1 MIHHLVGV
9 IAVVG
14 KDGDAAVRE
23 SVTLTRDGVMDELA
37 ADFAGDMLD
46 DAALFAKFSKENR
59 TAAQKL
65 LDSLKEFLNKVRG
78 LFTGKYRDMA
88 AQEAYGKDFAELEDI
103 SKQWQAAFDA
113 AERQAEKAKTAAG
126 EGDGARYSL
135 KKSGIDKYYARQ
147 IDQWDGKDHGG
158 AFRVGAVSDAL
169 LKVGVPD
176 VDIWFDQSKAAK
188 QLEGKSKITKDVLKQ
203 IPEVL
208 ESPVAISESYDNTVM
223 VFGQLFDGGGNPIVV
238 AIRISSTNRRNH
250 ISIVNKSRSVGTRS
264 HNLDAL
270 LADDKLLY
278 WGENKKETKK
288 WFNALGRSTPFG
300 GTKFG
305 LIRSISNPVENVKP
319 KFSLKAYSEAE
330 KKGHVKSAKEFFGET
345 NNWNETG
352 YITTDGTKLDFSGRH
367 EGAPGGQTGRRGDGR
382 VRRRAVLAAI
392 SIHAPREGGR
402 PLTSRT
408 ASTSSAHFNP
418 RPRAGGRPCSRPS
431 VRLPASISI
440 HAPARGGD
448 PCRCCATGRYRN
460 FNPRPREGGRQWSSF
475 LL

>member
-14 KDGDAAVRE
+14 KDRDAAVRE

-278 WGENKKETKK
+278 LGENKKETKK

-382 VRRRAVLAAI
+382 VRRGAV
-392 SIHAPREGGR
+392 
-402 PLTSRT
+402 
-408 ASTSSAHFNP
+408 
-418 RPRAGGRPCSRPS
+418 
-431 VRLPASISI
+431 
-440 HAPARGGD
+440 
-448 PCRCCATGRYRN
+448 
-460 FNPRPREGGRQWSSF
+460 
-475 LL
+475 

>member
-1 MIHHLVGV
+1 MHCLALATTAECRLFLCRALFFQCVHDLVIHHLVGV

-264 HNLDAL
+264 HDLDAL

-278 WGENKKETKK
+278 LGENKKETKK
-288 WFNALGRSTPFG
+288 WFNALGRSTPCG

-382 VRRRAVLAAI
+382 VRRGAV
-392 SIHAPREGGR
+392 
-402 PLTSRT
+402 
-408 ASTSSAHFNP
+408 
-418 RPRAGGRPCSRPS
+418 
-431 VRLPASISI
+431 
-440 HAPARGGD
+440 
-448 PCRCCATGRYRN
+448 
-460 FNPRPREGGRQWSSF
+460 
-475 LL
+475 

>member
-1 MIHHLVGV
+1 MHCLALATTAECRLFLCRALFFQCVHDLVIHHLVGV

-103 SKQWQAAFDA
+103 SKQWQAAFAA

-278 WGENKKETKK
+278 LGENKKETKK

-382 VRRRAVLAAI
+382 VRRGAV
-392 SIHAPREGGR
+392 
-402 PLTSRT
+402 
-408 ASTSSAHFNP
+408 
-418 RPRAGGRPCSRPS
+418 
-431 VRLPASISI
+431 
-440 HAPARGGD
+440 
-448 PCRCCATGRYRN
+448 
-460 FNPRPREGGRQWSSF
+460 
-475 LL
+475 

>member
-1 MIHHLVGV
+1 MALVTTAECRLFLCRALFFQCVHDLVIHHLVGV

-223 VFGQLFDGGGNPIVV
+223 VFAQLFDGGGNPIVV

-278 WGENKKETKK
+278 LGENKKETKK

-382 VRRRAVLAAI
+382 VRRGAV
-392 SIHAPREGGR
+392 
-402 PLTSRT
+402 
-408 ASTSSAHFNP
+408 
-418 RPRAGGRPCSRPS
+418 
-431 VRLPASISI
+431 
-440 HAPARGGD
+440 
-448 PCRCCATGRYRN
+448 
-460 FNPRPREGGRQWSSF
+460 
-475 LL
+475 

>member
-278 WGENKKETKK
+278 LGENKKETKK

-352 YITTDGTKLDFSGRH
+352 YITTDGTKLDFAGRH

-382 VRRRAVLAAI
+382 DRRGAV
-392 SIHAPREGGR
+392 
-402 PLTSRT
+402 
-408 ASTSSAHFNP
+408 
-418 RPRAGGRPCSRPS
+418 
-431 VRLPASISI
+431 
-440 HAPARGGD
+440 
-448 PCRCCATGRYRN
+448 
-460 FNPRPREGGRQWSSF
+460 
-475 LL
+475 

>member
-169 LKVGVPD
+169 LKVGGPD

-278 WGENKKETKK
+278 LGENKKETKK

-382 VRRRAVLAAI
+382 VRRGAV
-392 SIHAPREGGR
+392 
-402 PLTSRT
+402 
-408 ASTSSAHFNP
+408 
-418 RPRAGGRPCSRPS
+418 
-431 VRLPASISI
+431 
-440 HAPARGGD
+440 
-448 PCRCCATGRYRN
+448 
-460 FNPRPREGGRQWSSF
+460 
-475 LL
+475 

>member
-113 AERQAEKAKTAAG
+113 AERQAEKAKTAAD

-278 WGENKKETKK
+278 LGENKKETKK

-300 GTKFG
+300 GTKFD

-382 VRRRAVLAAI
+382 VRRGAV
-392 SIHAPREGGR
+392 
-402 PLTSRT
+402 
-408 ASTSSAHFNP
+408 
-418 RPRAGGRPCSRPS
+418 
-431 VRLPASISI
+431 
-440 HAPARGGD
+440 
-448 PCRCCATGRYRN
+448 
-460 FNPRPREGGRQWSSF
+460 
-475 LL
+475 

>member
-1 MIHHLVGV
+1 MALVTTAECRLFLCRALFFQCVHDLVIHHLVGV

-278 WGENKKETKK
+278 LGENKKEAKK

-382 VRRRAVLAAI
+382 VRRGAV
-392 SIHAPREGGR
+392 
-402 PLTSRT
+402 
-408 ASTSSAHFNP
+408 
-418 RPRAGGRPCSRPS
+418 
-431 VRLPASISI
+431 
-440 HAPARGGD
+440 
-448 PCRCCATGRYRN
+448 
-460 FNPRPREGGRQWSSF
+460 
-475 LL
+475 

>member
-278 WGENKKETKK
+278 LGENKKETKK

-367 EGAPGGQTGRRGDGR
+367 EGAPGGQTGRKGDGR
-382 VRRRAVLAAI
+382 VRRGAV
-392 SIHAPREGGR
+392 
-402 PLTSRT
+402 
-408 ASTSSAHFNP
+408 
-418 RPRAGGRPCSRPS
+418 
-431 VRLPASISI
+431 
-440 HAPARGGD
+440 
-448 PCRCCATGRYRN
+448 
-460 FNPRPREGGRQWSSF
+460 
-475 LL
+475 

>member
-250 ISIVNKSRSVGTRS
+250 ISIVNKSRSAGTRS

-278 WGENKKETKK
+278 LGENKKETKK

-382 VRRRAVLAAI
+382 VRRGAV
-392 SIHAPREGGR
+392 
-402 PLTSRT
+402 
-408 ASTSSAHFNP
+408 
-418 RPRAGGRPCSRPS
+418 
-431 VRLPASISI
+431 
-440 HAPARGGD
+440 
-448 PCRCCATGRYRN
+448 
-460 FNPRPREGGRQWSSF
+460 
-475 LL
+475 

>member
-203 IPEVL
+203 IPEVP

-278 WGENKKETKK
+278 LGENKKETKK

-382 VRRRAVLAAI
+382 VRRGAV
-392 SIHAPREGGR
+392 
-402 PLTSRT
+402 
-408 ASTSSAHFNP
+408 
-418 RPRAGGRPCSRPS
+418 
-431 VRLPASISI
+431 
-440 HAPARGGD
+440 
-448 PCRCCATGRYRN
+448 
-460 FNPRPREGGRQWSSF
+460 
-475 LL
+475 

>member
-1 MIHHLVGV
+1 M
-9 IAVVG
+9 
-14 KDGDAAVRE
+14 RE

-278 WGENKKETKK
+278 LGENKKETKK

-367 EGAPGGQTGRRGDGR
+367 EGAPGGQTGRRGDGQR
-382 VRRRAVLAAI
+382 VHEMDDR
-392 SIHAPREGGR
+392 GD
-402 PLTSRT
+402 
-408 ASTSSAHFNP
+408 
-418 RPRAGGRPCSRPS
+418 
-431 VRLPASISI
+431 
-440 HAPARGGD
+440 PARDILIGD
-448 PCRCCATGRYRN
+448 HQT
-460 FNPRPREGGRQWSSF
+460 Q
-475 LL
+475 

>member
-1 MIHHLVGV
+1 MALITTAECRLFLCRALFFQCVHDLVIHHLVGV

-278 WGENKKETKK
+278 LGENKKETKK

-382 VRRRAVLAAI
+382 VRRGAV
-392 SIHAPREGGR
+392 
-402 PLTSRT
+402 
-408 ASTSSAHFNP
+408 
-418 RPRAGGRPCSRPS
+418 
-431 VRLPASISI
+431 
-440 HAPARGGD
+440 
-448 PCRCCATGRYRN
+448 
-460 FNPRPREGGRQWSSF
+460 
-475 LL
+475 

>member
-1 MIHHLVGV
+1 MALVTTAECRLFLCRSLFFQCVHDLVIHHLVGV

-278 WGENKKETKK
+278 LGENKKETKK

-382 VRRRAVLAAI
+382 VRRGAV
-392 SIHAPREGGR
+392 
-402 PLTSRT
+402 
-408 ASTSSAHFNP
+408 
-418 RPRAGGRPCSRPS
+418 
-431 VRLPASISI
+431 
-440 HAPARGGD
+440 
-448 PCRCCATGRYRN
+448 
-460 FNPRPREGGRQWSSF
+460 
-475 LL
+475 

>member
-37 ADFAGDMLD
+37 ANFAGDMLD

-208 ESPVAISESYDNTVM
+208 KSPVAISESYDNTVM

-278 WGENKKETKK
+278 LGENKKETKK

-382 VRRRAVLAAI
+382 VRRGAV
-392 SIHAPREGGR
+392 
-402 PLTSRT
+402 
-408 ASTSSAHFNP
+408 
-418 RPRAGGRPCSRPS
+418 
-431 VRLPASISI
+431 
-440 HAPARGGD
+440 
-448 PCRCCATGRYRN
+448 
-460 FNPRPREGGRQWSSF
+460 
-475 LL
+475 

>member
-1 MIHHLVGV
+1 MIHHLVRV

-278 WGENKKETKK
+278 LGENKKETKK

-382 VRRRAVLAAI
+382 VRRGAV
-392 SIHAPREGGR
+392 
-402 PLTSRT
+402 
-408 ASTSSAHFNP
+408 
-418 RPRAGGRPCSRPS
+418 
-431 VRLPASISI
+431 
-440 HAPARGGD
+440 
-448 PCRCCATGRYRN
+448 
-460 FNPRPREGGRQWSSF
+460 
-475 LL
+475 

>member
-278 WGENKKETKK
+278 LGENKKETKK
-288 WFNALGRSTPFG
+288 WFNALGRSTPLG

-382 VRRRAVLAAI
+382 VRRGAV
-392 SIHAPREGGR
+392 
-402 PLTSRT
+402 
-408 ASTSSAHFNP
+408 
-418 RPRAGGRPCSRPS
+418 
-431 VRLPASISI
+431 
-440 HAPARGGD
+440 
-448 PCRCCATGRYRN
+448 
-460 FNPRPREGGRQWSSF
+460 
-475 LL
+475 

>member
-278 WGENKKETKK
+278 LGENKKETKK

-367 EGAPGGQTGRRGDGR
+367 EGAPGGQTGRR
-382 VRRRAVLAAI
+382 
-392 SIHAPREGGR
+392 R
-402 PLTSRT
+402 PT
-408 ASTSSAHFNP
+408 
-418 RPRAGGRPCSRPS
+418 
-431 VRLPASISI
+431 
-440 HAPARGGD
+440 
-448 PCRCCATGRYRN
+448 
-460 FNPRPREGGRQWSSF
+460 
-475 LL
+475 

>member
-1 MIHHLVGV
+1 MALVTTAECRLFLCRALFFQCVHDLVIHHLVGV

-278 WGENKKETKK
+278 LGENKKETKK

-367 EGAPGGQTGRRGDGR
+367 EGAPGGQTG
-382 VRRRAVLAAI
+382 
-392 SIHAPREGGR
+392 
-402 PLTSRT
+402 
-408 ASTSSAHFNP
+408 
-418 RPRAGGRPCSRPS
+418 
-431 VRLPASISI
+431 
-440 HAPARGGD
+440 
-448 PCRCCATGRYRN
+448 
-460 FNPRPREGGRQWSSF
+460 
-475 LL
+475 

>member
-113 AERQAEKAKTAAG
+113 AERQAEKAKTAAV

-250 ISIVNKSRSVGTRS
+250 ISIVNKSRSVWTRS

-278 WGENKKETKK
+278 LGENKKETKK

-382 VRRRAVLAAI
+382 VRRGAV
-392 SIHAPREGGR
+392 
-402 PLTSRT
+402 
-408 ASTSSAHFNP
+408 
-418 RPRAGGRPCSRPS
+418 
-431 VRLPASISI
+431 
-440 HAPARGGD
+440 
-448 PCRCCATGRYRN
+448 
-460 FNPRPREGGRQWSSF
+460 
-475 LL
+475 

>member
-1 MIHHLVGV
+1 LALVTTAECRLFLCRALFFQCVHDLVIHHLVGV

-278 WGENKKETKK
+278 LGENKKETKK

-382 VRRRAVLAAI
+382 VRRGAV
-392 SIHAPREGGR
+392 
-402 PLTSRT
+402 
-408 ASTSSAHFNP
+408 
-418 RPRAGGRPCSRPS
+418 
-431 VRLPASISI
+431 
-440 HAPARGGD
+440 
-448 PCRCCATGRYRN
+448 
-460 FNPRPREGGRQWSSF
+460 
-475 LL
+475 

>member
-1 MIHHLVGV
+1 MALVTTAECRLFLCRALFFQCVHDLVIHHLVGV

-37 ADFAGDMLD
+37 ADFASDMLD

-88 AQEAYGKDFAELEDI
+88 AQEAYGKDFAELEDM

-278 WGENKKETKK
+278 LGENKKETKK

-382 VRRRAVLAAI
+382 VRRGAV
-392 SIHAPREGGR
+392 
-402 PLTSRT
+402 
-408 ASTSSAHFNP
+408 
-418 RPRAGGRPCSRPS
+418 
-431 VRLPASISI
+431 
-440 HAPARGGD
+440 
-448 PCRCCATGRYRN
+448 
-460 FNPRPREGGRQWSSF
+460 
-475 LL
+475 

>member
-1 MIHHLVGV
+1 MHCLALATTAECRLFLCRALFFQCVHDLVIHHLVGV

-278 WGENKKETKK
+278 LGENKKETKK

-382 VRRRAVLAAI
+382 IRRGAV
-392 SIHAPREGGR
+392 
-402 PLTSRT
+402 
-408 ASTSSAHFNP
+408 
-418 RPRAGGRPCSRPS
+418 
-431 VRLPASISI
+431 
-440 HAPARGGD
+440 
-448 PCRCCATGRYRN
+448 
-460 FNPRPREGGRQWSSF
+460 
-475 LL
+475 

>member
-278 WGENKKETKK
+278 LGENKKETKK

-382 VRRRAVLAAI
+382 DRRGAV
-392 SIHAPREGGR
+392 
-402 PLTSRT
+402 
-408 ASTSSAHFNP
+408 
-418 RPRAGGRPCSRPS
+418 
-431 VRLPASISI
+431 
-440 HAPARGGD
+440 
-448 PCRCCATGRYRN
+448 
-460 FNPRPREGGRQWSSF
+460 
-475 LL
+475 

>member
-188 QLEGKSKITKDVLKQ
+188 QLEGKGKITKDVLKQ

-278 WGENKKETKK
+278 LGENKKETKK

-382 VRRRAVLAAI
+382 VRRGAV
-392 SIHAPREGGR
+392 
-402 PLTSRT
+402 
-408 ASTSSAHFNP
+408 
-418 RPRAGGRPCSRPS
+418 
-431 VRLPASISI
+431 
-440 HAPARGGD
+440 
-448 PCRCCATGRYRN
+448 
-460 FNPRPREGGRQWSSF
+460 
-475 LL
+475 

>member
-278 WGENKKETKK
+278 LGENKKETKK

-352 YITTDGTKLDFSGRH
+352 YITTDGTKLDFSGQH
-367 EGAPGGQTGRRGDGR
+367 EGAPGGQAGRGSDGR
-382 VRRRAVLAAI
+382 VRRGAV
-392 SIHAPREGGR
+392 
-402 PLTSRT
+402 
-408 ASTSSAHFNP
+408 
-418 RPRAGGRPCSRPS
+418 
-431 VRLPASISI
+431 
-440 HAPARGGD
+440 
-448 PCRCCATGRYRN
+448 
-460 FNPRPREGGRQWSSF
+460 
-475 LL
+475 

>member
-1 MIHHLVGV
+1 MALVTTAECRLFLCRALFFQCVHDLVIHHLVGV

-278 WGENKKETKK
+278 LGENKKETKK

-319 KFSLKAYSEAE
+319 KFSLKAIWW
-330 KKGHVKSAKEFFGET
+330 SATETRSFISTNLSRFFAPSASHHLSDCT
-345 NNWNETG
+345 IPCTVPAWARASWPTCRKRRCAPS
-352 YITTDGTKLDFSGRH
+352 GT
-367 EGAPGGQTGRRGDGR
+367 
-382 VRRRAVLAAI
+382 
-392 SIHAPREGGR
+392 
-402 PLTSRT
+402 
-408 ASTSSAHFNP
+408 AHRSFRSPP
-418 RPRAGGRPCSRPS
+418 RPSPHGRPCRRTYPAS
-431 VRLPASISI
+431 VRGAMPSTTRSMIWGFGALLPLSII
-440 HAPARGGD
+440 GTEHR
-448 PCRCCATGRYRN
+448 
-460 FNPRPREGGRQWSSF
+460 
-475 LL
+475 

>member
-23 SVTLTRDGVMDELA
+23 SVTLMRDGVMDELA

-250 ISIVNKSRSVGTRS
+250 ISIVN
-264 HNLDAL
+264 L
-270 LADDKLLY
+270 
-278 WGENKKETKK
+278 GENKKETKK

-382 VRRRAVLAAI
+382 VRRGAV
-392 SIHAPREGGR
+392 
-402 PLTSRT
+402 
-408 ASTSSAHFNP
+408 
-418 RPRAGGRPCSRPS
+418 
-431 VRLPASISI
+431 
-440 HAPARGGD
+440 
-448 PCRCCATGRYRN
+448 
-460 FNPRPREGGRQWSSF
+460 
-475 LL
+475 

>member
-278 WGENKKETKK
+278 LGENKKETKK
-288 WFNALGRSTPFG
+288 WFNALGRSTPCG

-382 VRRRAVLAAI
+382 DRRGAV
-392 SIHAPREGGR
+392 
-402 PLTSRT
+402 
-408 ASTSSAHFNP
+408 
-418 RPRAGGRPCSRPS
+418 
-431 VRLPASISI
+431 
-440 HAPARGGD
+440 
-448 PCRCCATGRYRN
+448 
-460 FNPRPREGGRQWSSF
+460 
-475 LL
+475 

>member
-1 MIHHLVGV
+1 LVGV

-278 WGENKKETKK
+278 LGENKKETKK

-382 VRRRAVLAAI
+382 VRRGAV
-392 SIHAPREGGR
+392 
-402 PLTSRT
+402 
-408 ASTSSAHFNP
+408 
-418 RPRAGGRPCSRPS
+418 
-431 VRLPASISI
+431 
-440 HAPARGGD
+440 
-448 PCRCCATGRYRN
+448 
-460 FNPRPREGGRQWSSF
+460 
-475 LL
+475 

>member
-169 LKVGVPD
+169 LKVGVPA

-278 WGENKKETKK
+278 LGENKKETKK

-382 VRRRAVLAAI
+382 VRRGAV
-392 SIHAPREGGR
+392 
-402 PLTSRT
+402 
-408 ASTSSAHFNP
+408 
-418 RPRAGGRPCSRPS
+418 
-431 VRLPASISI
+431 
-440 HAPARGGD
+440 
-448 PCRCCATGRYRN
+448 
-460 FNPRPREGGRQWSSF
+460 
-475 LL
+475 

>member
-9 IAVVG
+9 IAIVG

-169 LKVGVPD
+169 LKVGVPG

-278 WGENKKETKK
+278 LGENKKETKK

-382 VRRRAVLAAI
+382 VRRGAV
-392 SIHAPREGGR
+392 
-402 PLTSRT
+402 
-408 ASTSSAHFNP
+408 
-418 RPRAGGRPCSRPS
+418 
-431 VRLPASISI
+431 
-440 HAPARGGD
+440 
-448 PCRCCATGRYRN
+448 
-460 FNPRPREGGRQWSSF
+460 
-475 LL
+475 

>member
-1 MIHHLVGV
+1 MHCLALATTAECRLFLCRALFFQCVHDLVIHHLVGV

-103 SKQWQAAFDA
+103 SNQWQAAFDA

-278 WGENKKETKK
+278 LGENKKETKK

-382 VRRRAVLAAI
+382 VRRGAV
-392 SIHAPREGGR
+392 
-402 PLTSRT
+402 
-408 ASTSSAHFNP
+408 
-418 RPRAGGRPCSRPS
+418 
-431 VRLPASISI
+431 
-440 HAPARGGD
+440 
-448 PCRCCATGRYRN
+448 
-460 FNPRPREGGRQWSSF
+460 
-475 LL
+475 

>member
-188 QLEGKSKITKDVLKQ
+188 QLEGKSRITKDVLKQ

-278 WGENKKETKK
+278 LGENKKETKK

-382 VRRRAVLAAI
+382 VRRGAV
-392 SIHAPREGGR
+392 
-402 PLTSRT
+402 
-408 ASTSSAHFNP
+408 
-418 RPRAGGRPCSRPS
+418 
-431 VRLPASISI
+431 
-440 HAPARGGD
+440 
-448 PCRCCATGRYRN
+448 
-460 FNPRPREGGRQWSSF
+460 
-475 LL
+475 

>member
-113 AERQAEKAKTAAG
+113 AERQAEKSKTAAG

-278 WGENKKETKK
+278 LGENKKETKK

-382 VRRRAVLAAI
+382 VRRGAV
-392 SIHAPREGGR
+392 
-402 PLTSRT
+402 
-408 ASTSSAHFNP
+408 
-418 RPRAGGRPCSRPS
+418 
-431 VRLPASISI
+431 
-440 HAPARGGD
+440 
-448 PCRCCATGRYRN
+448 
-460 FNPRPREGGRQWSSF
+460 
-475 LL
+475 

>member
-1 MIHHLVGV
+1 MALVTTAECRLFLCRALFFQCVHDLVIHHLVGV

-278 WGENKKETKK
+278 LGENKKETKK

-345 NNWNETG
+345 NNWTETG

-382 VRRRAVLAAI
+382 VRRGAV
-392 SIHAPREGGR
+392 
-402 PLTSRT
+402 
-408 ASTSSAHFNP
+408 
-418 RPRAGGRPCSRPS
+418 
-431 VRLPASISI
+431 
-440 HAPARGGD
+440 
-448 PCRCCATGRYRN
+448 
-460 FNPRPREGGRQWSSF
+460 
-475 LL
+475 

>member
-1 MIHHLVGV
+1 MALVTTAECRLFLCRALFFQCVHDLVIHHLVGV

-278 WGENKKETKK
+278 LGENKKETKK

-382 VRRRAVLAAI
+382 VRRGAV
-392 SIHAPREGGR
+392 
-402 PLTSRT
+402 
-408 ASTSSAHFNP
+408 
-418 RPRAGGRPCSRPS
+418 
-431 VRLPASISI
+431 
-440 HAPARGGD
+440 
-448 PCRCCATGRYRN
+448 
-460 FNPRPREGGRQWSSF
+460 
-475 LL
+475 

>member
-1 MIHHLVGV
+1 MHCLALATTAECRLFLCRALFFQCVHDLVIHHLVGV

-278 WGENKKETKK
+278 LGENKKETKK

-352 YITTDGTKLDFSGRH
+352 YITTDGTKLDFSGQH

-382 VRRRAVLAAI
+382 VRRGAV
-392 SIHAPREGGR
+392 
-402 PLTSRT
+402 
-408 ASTSSAHFNP
+408 
-418 RPRAGGRPCSRPS
+418 
-431 VRLPASISI
+431 
-440 HAPARGGD
+440 
-448 PCRCCATGRYRN
+448 
-460 FNPRPREGGRQWSSF
+460 
-475 LL
+475 

>member
-1 MIHHLVGV
+1 M
-9 IAVVG
+9 
-14 KDGDAAVRE
+14 RE

-103 SKQWQAAFDA
+103 SKQWQAAFDAAEWQAAFDA

-278 WGENKKETKK
+278 LGENKKETKK

-382 VRRRAVLAAI
+382 VRRGAV
-392 SIHAPREGGR
+392 
-402 PLTSRT
+402 
-408 ASTSSAHFNP
+408 
-418 RPRAGGRPCSRPS
+418 
-431 VRLPASISI
+431 
-440 HAPARGGD
+440 
-448 PCRCCATGRYRN
+448 
-460 FNPRPREGGRQWSSF
+460 
-475 LL
+475 

>member
-1 MIHHLVGV
+1 MRYLALATNRRMRLFLHCVLLCQCVHDLVIHHLVGV

-278 WGENKKETKK
+278 LGENKKETKK

-352 YITTDGTKLDFSGRH
+352 YITTDGTKLEFSGRH

-382 VRRRAVLAAI
+382 VRRGAV
-392 SIHAPREGGR
+392 
-402 PLTSRT
+402 
-408 ASTSSAHFNP
+408 
-418 RPRAGGRPCSRPS
+418 
-431 VRLPASISI
+431 
-440 HAPARGGD
+440 
-448 PCRCCATGRYRN
+448 
-460 FNPRPREGGRQWSSF
+460 
-475 LL
+475 